1 MKKKLT
7 NPTFAGVIV
16 LVALLFFPG
25 RQQLRAA
32 GLPEGVTNS
41 QKPGENPPPPA
52 ESLSKIQLPKGFHVS
67 LFAGEP
73 DVAQPISMA
82 FDDRGRLWVAECYSY
97 KKWQAVGRD
106 RILVFDDTD
115 KDGRFDERK
124 IFADKLANLTAIEL
138 GFGGVWACC
147 APKLLFFPDADRDDR
162 PDSGPEVKLVGW
174 DTEKVSHNIVN
185 GLTWGPD
192 GWLYGCHG
200 IQGQSDVGTPDTR
213 PQMRTAL
220 KCGIWRYHPV
230 KETFEVVAHGT
241 TNPWGLDFD
250 EYGQGFF
257 TNCVIGHLW
266 HLIPGAHYKRMYGE
280 DFNPHVYALMS
291 QCSDHLHWG
300 GGKWN
305 DSGNGERR
313 HSIAGGGHA
322 HVGAMIYLGDNWP
335 ERYRGTL
342 FTCNLHGNRLNNDI
356 LKRKGSG
363 YVATHG
369 RDFLLANDPWFRGL
383 EAKYGPDGGVFIND
397 WCDFGE
403 CHDNDGVHRTSG
415 RIYKV
420 VYGKP
425 GAVKGKLDLATLTN
439 GELVKLQSHKN
450 AWYPRHAR
458 RLLHERAAVG
468 RDMSD
473 VRAAVERQWLNEKL
487 DTAARLRS
495 LWTLNVSGCLD
506 APRVAKLLTQED
518 EHLRSWAVRW
528 LSEQPRMDDAVI
540 EALAGMA
547 ANDQSS
553 LVRLHLASALQ
564 RMTSEHRWLIAER
577 LASHA
582 EDADDQNLPLM
593 IWYGIEPLVPV
604 NKKRAIALAAK
615 CKIPLVRQ
623 YIARRVA
630 AL

>member
-1 MKKKLT
+1 MKKILT
-7 NPTFAGVIV
+7 NPTLVGVIA
-16 LVALLFFPG
+16 LVALSFFSG
-25 RQQLRAA
+25 KQRLRAD
-32 GLPEGVTNS
+32 GLPDGVTNS

-52 ESLSKIQLPKGFHVS
+52 ESLAKIQLPKGFHVS

-97 KKWQAVGRD
+97 KKWQAAGRD
-106 RILVFDDTD
+106 RILIFDDTD

-162 PDSGPEVKLVGW
+162 PDSRPEVKLVGW
-174 DTEKVSHNIVN
+174 DTKKVSHNIVN

-200 IQGQSDVGTPDTR
+200 IQGQSDVGGPDTL
-213 PQMRTAL
+213 PQMRVAL

-291 QCSDHLHWG
+291 ECSEHLHWG

-305 DSGNGERR
+305 DSGNGEHR

-335 ERYRGTL
+335 QRYRGTL

-383 EAKYGPDGGVFIND
+383 EAKYGPDGGVFISD

-425 GAVKGKLDLATLTN
+425 GEVREKLDLATSTN
-439 GELVKLQSHKN
+439 GELVKLQSHNN
-450 AWYPRHAR
+450 AWYRRHAR

-473 VRAAVERQWLNEKL
+473 VRTAVERQWLNEKL
-487 DTAARLRS
+487 DTPARLRS

-506 APRVAKLLTQED
+506 PPRVAKLLTRED
-518 EHLRSWAVRW
+518 EHLRGWAVRW
-528 LSEQPRMDDAVI
+528 LSEQPRMGDGVM
-540 EALAGMA
+540 EVLAGMA
-547 ANDQSS
+547 ANDPSS

-577 LASHA
+577 LAGHA

-593 IWYGIEPLVPV
+593 IWYGIEPLVPA